1 MTPYLNSTGFFCIF
15 EFSIPVGIL
24 LCFCGFCTI
33 IVWHTNCIISCP
45 FLLRQDST
53 NYHFFKLNMENKK
66 NKSSKNNF
74 LISREVEDHGD
85 FIPILVD
92 GDETELTSFEVP
104 AIVPIL
110 PLRNTVLFPGV
121 VMPITVGRQKS
132 LLLIREA
139 YSGNR
144 LIGTIAQKEG
154 QVEDPNADDLFQ
166 IGTIAEILKILEM
179 PDGSTSVIIQ
189 GKRRFKIVG
198 IVDSNPYLRATVNV
212 LSDIL
217 PSTKMHEF
225 TALVE
230 SLKDLALKIVK
241 SSGNIP
247 PEAQFAVKNI
257 ENDTFLINFICN
269 NTELNALEK
278 QELLELDDL
287 RERSTILLTFLVREV
302 QLIDLKK
309 DIQKKVKVDMDQQ
322 QREYLLHQ
330 QIKTI
335 QDELGGNPSEQEIA
349 ELKKRS
355 AGKKWGANVKAVFE
369 KEFSKLIRMNPA
381 AGEYSVQSGYL
392 ETLLDLPW
400 NIYSE
405 DNFDLRNAETILNE
419 DHYGLEK
426 VKDRILEHLAVLKI
440 KGDMKSPILCL
451 YGPPGVGKTSLGK
464 SVARALGRKFV
475 RMSLGGLHDESEI
488 RGHRKTYIGAMPGRI
503 IQNLKKAGTSNPVF
517 ILDELDKV
525 SSDFHGDPASALLE
539 VLDPE
544 QNNEF
549 HDNYID
555 IDYDLSRVMF
565 IATANTLSSI
575 HPALRDRLELIDVSG
590 YLLEEKI
597 EIAKRHLIARQ
608 LENHG
613 MIKNDVVF
621 SKEALIRLIED
632 YTKESG
638 VREMDK
644 QIAKVIRRVARK
656 KAFEEVYH
664 KKIGTAEIREY
675 LGSPKFSKENYEG
688 NEYAGVVTGLAW
700 TSAGGE
706 ILYVETSLSR
716 GKSKFTITGNLGEV
730 MKESAAIAFEYL
742 KAHSSQLGIKPE
754 VFEKWDVHM
763 HVPEGAIPKDGPS
776 AGITMATA
784 LASAFTQ
791 RKVKKGL
798 AMTGEITLRGRVMPV
813 GGIKEK
819 ILAAKRAG
827 IKEIILSK
835 ENKNDIEEIKD
846 IYLKGLTFHYVENV
860 GDVFEIALLDEKV
873 RDPLVI
879 S

>member
-1 MTPYLNSTGFFCIF
+1 
-15 EFSIPVGIL
+15 
-24 LCFCGFCTI
+24 
-33 IVWHTNCIISCP
+33 
-45 FLLRQDST
+45 
-53 NYHFFKLNMENKK
+53 MENKK
-66 NKSSKNNF
+66 NKGSGSKF
-74 LISREVEDHGD
+74 LFSRELEDQGD
-85 FIPILVD
+85 FIPIMVD
-92 GDETELTSFEVP
+92 GDDAEFNRIEVP
-104 AIVPIL
+104 TTLPIL

-139 YSGNR
+139 YSGNK
-144 LIGTIAQKEG
+144 LIGTVAQKDG
-154 QVEDPNADDLFQ
+154 QIEDPEADDLYMV
-166 IGTIAEILKILEM
+166 GTMAEILKILEM

-189 GKRRFKIVG
+189 GKRRFKIG
-198 IVDSNPYLRATVNV
+198 AITTSAPYMSATVSV
-212 LSDIL
+212 LNDIL
-217 PSTKMHEF
+217 PKTKLNEF
-225 TALVE
+225 EALVD
-230 SLKDLALKIVK
+230 SLKDLALKIVR

-269 NTELNALEK
+269 NTELSATEK
-278 QELLELDDL
+278 QQLLELDDL
-287 RERSTILLTFLVREV
+287 RERSTILLTFLVREA

-349 ELKKRS
+349 ELRKKS
-355 AGKKWGANVKAVFE
+355 LEKKWNESTKAVFE
-369 KEFSKLIRMNPA
+369 KELSKLSRMNPA

-392 ETLLDLPW
+392 ETFLDLPW

-405 DNFDLRNAETILNE
+405 DDFDLKHAEKILDE

-426 VKDRILEHLAVLKI
+426 VKDRILEHLAVLKL

-451 YGPPGVGKTSLGK
+451 FGPPGVGKTSLGK

-517 ILDELDKV
+517 ILDEIDKV

-544 QNNEF
+544 QNSEF

-555 IDYDLSRVMF
+555 QDFDLSRVMF
-565 IATANTLSSI
+565 IATANSLNTI

-597 EIAKRHLIARQ
+597 EIAQRHLVSRQ

-613 MIKNDVVF
+613 LTKNDIKF
-621 SKEALIRLIED
+621 SKEALTRLIED
-632 YTKESG
+632 YTRESG

-644 QIAKVIRRVARK
+644 QIAKLTRRVARK
-656 KAFEEVYH
+656 IAFNEEYN
-664 KKIGTAEIREY
+664 KKIGVTEIREF
-675 LGSPKFSKENYEG
+675 LGTPKYSKESYEG

-700 TSAGGE
+700 TSVGGE
-706 ILYVETSLSR
+706 ILYIETSLSQ
-716 GKSKFTITGNLGEV
+716 GKNKFTITGNLGEV
-730 MKESAAIAFEYL
+730 MKESASIAFEYMRS
-742 KAHSSQLGIKPE
+742 HCNQLGLNYD
-754 VFEKWDVHM
+754 VFDKWNVHM

-835 ENKNDIEEIKD
+835 ENKKDIEEIRE
-846 IYLKGLTFHYVENV
+846 IYLKGLTFHFVVNV
-860 GDVFEIALLDEKV
+860 DEVFEIALLKEKV
-873 RDPLVI
+873 KNPLTI
-879 S
+879 E